1 MGYRKRII
9 WLICVALINVLH
21 RKDSFVTHRA
31 FCDALTEEN
40 HRANQKIAAG
50 GAMLQSHAQDL
61 FISSVAS
68 PDSFSNTYTTINLSI
83 SNENGDSSLKPLS
96 LDSAGVMISGTL
108 DPTFNPK
115 TSRTCFSSDSG
126 SNAYPMAI
134 GSCYTSATALL
145 QKAAEMGAKT
155 SDNSFAPILLRGFN
169 GYSIGSMNSTGS
181 AQEGSSVIGGNI
193 GPIGGSNNGSIV
205 GDEETYN
212 KAFDPGAGDQLPSY
226 TVSQTGLFRSPL
238 SMHSENGHAGDLLLN
253 GVHLGGQ
260 KTTVDFL
267 GVESSGNSSTGE
279 KGSYDGNMIG
289 LEYPN
294 AEQSMHNLHSEW

>member
-1 MGYRKRII
+1 MY
-9 WLICVALINVLH
+9 

-40 HRANQKIAAG
+40 HRANQNMATG
-50 GAMLQSHAQDL
+50 GGMLQSHAQGL
-61 FISSVAS
+61 FISSMAS
-68 PDSFSNTYTTINLSI
+68 PDSFSNTNTTMNLSI
-83 SNENGDSSLKPLS
+83 SNENGDDSLKPQLS
-96 LDSAGVMISGTL
+96 LDSAGVMI
-108 DPTFNPK
+108 
-115 TSRTCFSSDSG
+115 SRTCFSSDSG

-169 GYSIGSMNSTGS
+169 GYSTGSMNSSGS
-181 AQEGSSVIGGNI
+181 AQEGFSVIGDNT
-193 GPIGGSNNGSIV
+193 GPIAGSNNGSIV
-205 GDEETYN
+205 GDQETYN
-212 KAFDPGAGDQLPSY
+212 KTLDTGDQLSSY
-226 TVSQTGLFRSPL
+226 TVSQTGLFCSPL
-238 SMHSENGHAGDLLLN
+238 SMHSENGHAGDLFER
-253 GVHLGGQ
+253 VHVGGE

-267 GVESSGNSSTGE
+267 GVETSGNSSTGR

-294 AEQSMHNLHSEW
+294 AQQSMHNLHSEW